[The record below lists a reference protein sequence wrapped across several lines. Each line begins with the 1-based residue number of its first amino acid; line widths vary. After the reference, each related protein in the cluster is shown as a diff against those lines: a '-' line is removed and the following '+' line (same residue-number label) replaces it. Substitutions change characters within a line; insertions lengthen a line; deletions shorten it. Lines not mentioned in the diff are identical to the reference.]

1 MKLSVVIP
9 TYNRKALINRTL
21 LSVIGQTFSPNE
33 FEIVVVVDGAT
44 DGTAAALR
52 EIKSPCLLRVFEQP
66 NKGAAAARNARVNVA
81 SGELVLFLD
90 DDIRCDRHLV
100 AAHVAAHENRK
111 QALVHGR
118 IIVSPDGKPTL
129 ATDKAA
135 VDTEDFYRSLP
146 DSGIKLPQDAHVLCN
161 SSLPRALFLACGG
174 FDENMPF
181 QRDDCEFGIWLW
193 KMGGPSAIARKR
205 ESLRFPLS
213 PRPCL
218 G

>member
-1 MKLSVVIP
+1 
-9 TYNRKALINRTL
+9 
-21 LSVIGQTFSPNE
+21 
-33 FEIVVVVDGAT
+33 
-44 DGTAAALR
+44 
-52 EIKSPCLLRVFEQP
+52 
-66 NKGAAAARNARVNVA
+66 
-81 SGELVLFLD
+81 
-90 DDIRCDRHLV
+90 
-100 AAHVAAHENRK
+100 
-111 QALVHGR
+111 
-118 IIVSPDGKPTL
+118 
-129 ATDKAA
+129 
-135 VDTEDFYRSLP
+135 
-146 DSGIKLPQDAHVLCN
+146 LPQDAHVLCN